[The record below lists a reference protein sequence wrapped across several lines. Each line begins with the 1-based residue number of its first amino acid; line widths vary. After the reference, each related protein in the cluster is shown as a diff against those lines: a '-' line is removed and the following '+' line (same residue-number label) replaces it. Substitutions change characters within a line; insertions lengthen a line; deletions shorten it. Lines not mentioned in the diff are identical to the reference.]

1 MNYHSPMDMEALR
14 AQGERELAD
23 KIRADRGVKKAIEK
37 AAEQAK
43 EGGARRQLLATAM
56 RLTPEMA
63 PGVAAMMDGA
73 KAALNIDDPIE
84 TYVYPSPTFNAAAV
98 RPEDGR
104 LFVMYSSSLL
114 ESFTDDELRFVI
126 GHELGHHMFRHHDIP
141 TGLLLH
147 PKSRIRPGLAL
158 QLFAWKRYAEV
169 SCDRTGVVAAGG
181 LEPAASALFKL
192 ASGLTGGVVKVHIEE
207 FLKQL
212 GDLQEEASRLEK
224 ADAPARSDWFSTH
237 PFSPLRLRAAELFVR
252 SELSPTRVE
261 SPMSVNQLEAEVHE
275 LMTLMD
281 PSYLQSKTDV
291 AEAMRRLLFAG
302 GILIASAGGEASKPE
317 LEALEDLLGPGSV
330 PSDVNLDAVRSALPQ
345 RVDEVVNIVPR
356 LRRVQIVRDLCV
368 VASGDGV
375 ISPPEREVID
385 DISQKIGVDQTEV
398 ERFVDAMNS
407 ETVSAAS

>member
-1 MNYHSPMDMEALR
+1 MDYHGPMDVEALR
-14 AQGERELAD
+14 AQGERELAE
-23 KIRADRGVKKAIEK
+23 KIRADRDVKKAIEK
-37 AAEQAK
+37 ATEHAK
-43 EGGARRQLLATAM
+43 EGGARRHLLATAM

-63 PGVAAMMDGA
+63 PGVAANMEGA
-73 KAALNIDDPIE
+73 KKALGIEDPIE

-114 ESFTDDELRFVI
+114 EAFSEQELRFVI
-126 GHELGHHMFRHHDIP
+126 GHELGHHLFRHHDIP

-158 QLFAWKRYAEV
+158 QIFAWQRYAEV
-169 SCDRTGVVAAGG
+169 SCDRAGVVAAGG

-192 ASGLTGGVVKVHIEE
+192 ASGLTTGVVQVRIDE

-212 GDLQEEASRLEK
+212 GDLQEEASRLDK

-252 SELSPTRVE
+252 SELSPAPVAT
-261 SPMSVNQLEAEVHE
+261 PMPVAQLEAEVHE

-281 PSYLQSKTDV
+281 PSYLQSKTEV
-291 AEAMRRLLFAG
+291 AEAMRRLLFVG
-302 GILIASAGGEASKPE
+302 GILIASAGGEILRPE
-317 LEALEDLLGPGSV
+317 LEALEDLLGPGTV
-330 PSDVNLDAVRSALPQ
+330 PKDVNVDAVQATLPQ
-345 RVDEVVNIVPR
+345 RVTEVVDHVPR

-368 VASGDGV
+368 VAGADGV
-375 ISPPEREVID
+375 ITANERVVID
-385 DISQKIGVDQTEV
+385 DIGQRIGVDASEI
-398 ERFVDAMNS
+398 ERFVDAVES
-407 ETVSAAS
+407 ETPQPTS